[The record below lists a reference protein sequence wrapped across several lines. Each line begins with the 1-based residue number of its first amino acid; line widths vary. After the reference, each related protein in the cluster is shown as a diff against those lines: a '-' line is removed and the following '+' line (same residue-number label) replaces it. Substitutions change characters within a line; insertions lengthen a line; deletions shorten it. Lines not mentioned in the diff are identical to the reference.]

1 MFSVHNTFSYF
12 MNMHSMKNR
21 DIWRKICILCPAFPI
36 SWDICEKNSY
46 YVLLFLSAG
55 TYAKKSS
62 YYVPYKCHNRTFV
75 ASSRP
80 YVPFDFYR
88 RTFLLSFCPYVP
100 YRCLSRTFST
110 PFRPYVPFVL
120 HQGIFLPFFLLA
132 DFLHRGAVTTNI
144 DKLNRRQK
152 SSAACYITYAVTL
165 IKLLFPKN
173 AECPE
178 MKKKQQLPLQYPVL
192 FLSQY
197 NQSHQFLPVLPHEY
211 RLKNPQLQ
219 QPHLF
224 QPAITVSP
232 LSTHPDRAFF
242 FRTYPHIQ

>member
-1 MFSVHNTFSYF
+1 MSRLTFTEGLFIIFLSICPIQISQQDISGTFSSIYPICLTQ
-12 MNMHSMKNR
+12 R
-21 DIWRKICILCPAFPI
+21 DIFALF
-36 SWDICEKNSY
+36 SL
-46 YVLLFLSAG
+46 YVLFC
-55 TYAKKSS
+55 SS
-62 YYVPYKCHNRTFV
+62 GR
-75 ASSRP
+75 
-80 YVPFDFYR
+80 
-88 RTFLLSFCPYVP
+88 L
-100 YRCLSRTFST
+100 
-110 PFRPYVPFVL
+110 
-120 HQGIFLPFFLLA
+120 
-132 DFLHRGAVTTNI
+132 LHRGAITTNI
-144 DKLNRRQK
+144 DKLSRRQK
-152 SSAACYITYAVTL
+152 SSAACYITYAGTL

-211 RLKNPQLQ
+211 RLRNPQLQ

-242 FRTYPHIQ
+242 FTHIPTYNN

>member
-1 MFSVHNTFSYF
+1 ME
-12 MNMHSMKNR
+12 
-21 DIWRKICILCPAFPI
+21 KICILCTAFPI
-36 SWDICEKNSY
+36 SWNICKKNSY

-120 HQGIFLPFFLLA
+120 HQGIFLPFFLYMSYFILLA
-132 DFLHRGAVTTNI
+132 DFLHRETITTNI

-178 MKKKQQLPLQYPVL
+178 MKKKQQSPLQYPVL

-211 RLKNPQLQ
+211 RLRNPQLQ

-242 FRTYPHIQ
+242 FRTYLHTQ